1 MATEP
6 HSLPAKAVW
15 ASPMKKGKTGK
26 RVLLDPDGFR
36 LHYKDFKSGKQV
48 YLCSRK
54 KDLKC
59 CSPLLL
65 IFFHPP
71 PLVLVYWIQKK
82 NEVCDK

>member
-48 YLCSRK
+48 NLCSSK

-59 CSPLLL
+59 PVRALYDPEEDVIVNC
-65 IFFHPP
+65 HG
-71 PLVLVYWIQKK
+71 
-82 NEVCDK
+82 NHNHDN